1 MKKIA
6 ILFSICLN
14 LHALQAQSNCLFK
27 NPLCFYNTD
36 ILTYL
41 QVLHKNQQY
50 AQMRPFF
57 YGPVSSKLTKKQLEN
72 KLTDARFGYEMK
84 RAGVKTLSKTEWS
97 ITYQRSIA
105 ATSETFVVK
114 CALLNDTCRVYLDE
128 KAWKLIFE
136 R

>member
-1 MKKIA
+1 
-6 ILFSICLN
+6 
-14 LHALQAQSNCLFK
+14 
-27 NPLCFYNTD
+27 
-36 ILTYL
+36 
-41 QVLHKNQQY
+41 
-50 AQMRPFF
+50 
-57 YGPVSSKLTKKQLEN
+57 LEN

-128 KAWKLIFE
+128 NAWKLIFE